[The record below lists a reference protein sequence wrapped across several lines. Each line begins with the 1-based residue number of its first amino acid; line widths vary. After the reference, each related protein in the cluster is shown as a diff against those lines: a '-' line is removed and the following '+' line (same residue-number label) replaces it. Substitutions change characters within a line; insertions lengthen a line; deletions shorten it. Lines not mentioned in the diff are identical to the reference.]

1 MTLEVLVRGCYA
13 GCGNATQ
20 RVWYGSSLQVFLIE
34 PGLGRPHPMLRVMTL
49 DARDALPS
57 TTLPQGWLVVMT
69 EGVACVLT
77 ARALILCRFLHI
89 YYHHHDHDTTNDT
102 EVLRHTGIRA

>member
-1 MTLEVLVRGCYA
+1 MTLEVLVRGRYA

-69 EGVACVLT
+69 EGVACVLI
-77 ARALILCRFLHI
+77 ARACILC
-89 YYHHHDHDTTNDT
+89 
-102 EVLRHTGIRA
+102 